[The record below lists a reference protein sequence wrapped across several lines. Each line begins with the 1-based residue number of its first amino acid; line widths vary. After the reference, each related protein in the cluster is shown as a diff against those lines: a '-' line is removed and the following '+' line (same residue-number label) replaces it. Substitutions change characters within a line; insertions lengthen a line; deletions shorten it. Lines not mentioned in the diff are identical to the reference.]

1 MPLSKISCSEIT
13 EGVSYSSPVFFD
25 DGKNMFLAPH
35 QTAKKYHV
43 KALDRWKVPFLVTAG
58 HKEARPQNQEPSRSV
73 PESAD
78 DFTDVE
84 EIEEVEELE
93 DL

>member
-1 MPLSKISCSEIT
+1 MPLTRSNCSEIT

-58 HKEARPQNQEPSRSV
+58 HKEAQSQIPAASKPVMETV
-73 PESAD
+73 E
-78 DFTDVE
+78 DFMEV
-84 EIEEVEELE
+84 EEVEELE

>member
-1 MPLSKISCSEIT
+1 MPLSRISCSEIT

-35 QTAKKYHV
+35 QAAKKYHV
-43 KALDRWKVPFLVTAG
+43 RALDRWKVPFLVTAG
-58 HKEARPQNQEPSRSV
+58 HKEAKSQNQAATKSIPEP
-73 PESAD
+73 ED
-78 DFTDVE
+78 DFLDV
-84 EIEEVEELE
+84 EEVEELE